1 MICSKWVWVAS
12 SLGYLKSIWNH
23 SKRSEVPYYSSKKLY
38 RYKNL
43 KFNNDIPGSW
53 YGFTKMLVSW
63 MQTSWKCL
71 QGPAC
76 VFFISFL
83 YTEFYLSF
91 WSTNIYSCFLSAKS
105 FFWQNSHILNL
116 HTIRYVFGLYY
127 SRVRNKGRDTFI
139 NFWKNLKENNKNAL
153 IDVQIN

>member
-1 MICSKWVWVAS
+1 MIFSKLVWVAS
-12 SLGYLKSIWNH
+12 SLGYLKSIWDH
-23 SKRSEVPYYSSKKLY
+23 SKRSEIPYYSFKKLY
-38 RYKNL
+38 QCKNL
-43 KFNNDIPGSW
+43 KINNDIPGSW

-63 MQTSWKCL
+63 MQSSWKCL

-83 YTEFYLSF
+83 YAELYLFF
-91 WSTNIYSCFLSAKS
+91 WSTNIYSRCFLSAKS

-127 SRVRNKGRDTFI
+127 SKVRNKSRDT
-139 NFWKNLKENNKNAL
+139 KEGKINKNAL
-153 IDVQIN
+153 IDIKIN